1 MEPHLEDNRSY
12 KKNSKHLKTVDTIK
26 HTIVFLLMLFLFSML
41 FRYAIKSEASSFNI
55 EWLYLMWGFFFF
67 IAMAIALR
75 YLFETG
81 ISSGRLPRK
90 KSKWR
95 NVAEFITLFAL
106 VVAVYLILTA
116 KPRYLPRG
124 EAPLIRY
131 PKWIMGFGP
140 NQTIMVYYKPLP
152 LYMYVI
158 PLVIAAFI
166 VLTAVKRR
174 RKRIVIRGELHRF
187 NPQMT
192 FDTIEGTPEER
203 VIKMYKNVVAG
214 LILKGYPYQKS
225 WTHWEH
231 EEKLKNIFEDLD
243 DLHTLT
249 RIFEKAKYA
258 KKLSDEDIEVA
269 RKSYDNLMK
278 FLRQG

>member
-124 EAPLIRY
+124 EVPLIRY
-131 PKWIMGFGP
+131 GLWALDLIKLLWFITNLCLCTCMLFHSLS
-140 NQTIMVYYKPLP
+140 PL
-152 LYMYVI
+152 L
-158 PLVIAAFI
+158 LF
-166 VLTAVKRR
+166 
-174 RKRIVIRGELHRF
+174 
-187 NPQMT
+187 
-192 FDTIEGTPEER
+192 
-203 VIKMYKNVVAG
+203 
-214 LILKGYPYQKS
+214 
-225 WTHWEH
+225 
-231 EEKLKNIFEDLD
+231 
-243 DLHTLT
+243 
-249 RIFEKAKYA
+249 
-258 KKLSDEDIEVA
+258 
-269 RKSYDNLMK
+269 
-278 FLRQG
+278 

>member
-1 MEPHLEDNRSY
+1 
-12 KKNSKHLKTVDTIK
+12 
-26 HTIVFLLMLFLFSML
+26 
-41 FRYAIKSEASSFNI
+41 
-55 EWLYLMWGFFFF
+55 
-67 IAMAIALR
+67 MAIALR
-75 YLFETG
+75 FLFEIG
-81 ISSGRLPRK
+81 ISVERLPRK

-106 VVAVYLILTA
+106 VVAVYLLLTG

-131 PKWIMGFGP
+131 PKWIMSFGL
-140 NQTIMVYYKPLP
+140 NQTVMVYYKPLP

-158 PLVIAAFI
+158 PLVIAALI

-174 RKRIVIRGELHRF
+174 RKRIVIMGELHRF

-214 LILKGYPYQKS
+214 LILKGYPYQRS

-231 EEKLKNIFEDLD
+231 EEKLRDIFEDLE

-258 KKLSDEDIEVA
+258 KRLSSEDVDIA
-269 RKSYDNLMK
+269 KKSYDNLMK
-278 FLRQG
+278 FLR

>member
-1 MEPHLEDNRSY
+1 MRNTRFY
-12 KKNSKHLKTVDTIK
+12 RKNPKHPKTVDIVR
-26 HTIVFLLMLFLFSML
+26 HTLVFLLIILLFSL
-41 FRYAIKSEASSFNI
+41 LYRYTIRSEASSFNI
-55 EWLYLMWGFFFF
+55 EWIYLAWGFFFF
-67 IAMAIALR
+67 IAMSIALR
-75 YLFETG
+75 FLFETG
-81 ISSGRLPRK
+81 ISGERLPRK

-131 PKWIMGFGP
+131 PKWIMSFGL
-140 NQTIMVYYKPLP
+140 NQTVMVYYKPLP

-158 PLVIAAFI
+158 PLLIAALI

-174 RKRIVIRGELHRF
+174 RKHAVVMGELHRF

-203 VIKMYKNVVAG
+203 IIKMYKNVVAG
-214 LILKGYPYQKS
+214 LVLKGYPYQKS

-231 EEKLKNIFEDLD
+231 EEKLRNIFEDLE
-243 DLHTLT
+243 DLHALT

-258 KKLSDEDIEVA
+258 KKLSGEDIDIA
-269 RKSYDNLMK
+269 KKSYDNLMK
-278 FLRQG
+278 FLR

>member
-1 MEPHLEDNRSY
+1 
-12 KKNSKHLKTVDTIK
+12 
-26 HTIVFLLMLFLFSML
+26 
-41 FRYAIKSEASSFNI
+41 
-55 EWLYLMWGFFFF
+55 
-67 IAMAIALR
+67 
-75 YLFETG
+75 
-81 ISSGRLPRK
+81 
-90 KSKWR
+90 
-95 NVAEFITLFAL
+95 
-106 VVAVYLILTA
+106 
-116 KPRYLPRG
+116 
-124 EAPLIRY
+124 
-131 PKWIMGFGP
+131 
-140 NQTIMVYYKPLP
+140 
-152 LYMYVI
+152 MYVI

>member
-1 MEPHLEDNRSY
+1 MVPHLGDSRIY
-12 KKNSKHLKTVDTIK
+12 KKDSKPLKRVDTIK
-26 HTIVFLLMLFLFSML
+26 HAVVFLLMLFLFSML

-55 EWLYLMWGFFFF
+55 EWVYLAWGFFFF
-67 IAMAIALR
+67 ITMAIALR
-75 YLFETG
+75 FLFEIG
-81 ISSGRLPRK
+81 ISVERLPRK

-106 VVAVYLILTA
+106 VVAVYLLLTG

-131 PKWIMGFGP
+131 PKWIMSFGL
-140 NQTIMVYYKPLP
+140 NQTVMVYYKPLP

-158 PLVIAAFI
+158 PLVIAALI

-174 RKRIVIRGELHRF
+174 RKRIVIMGELHRF

-214 LILKGYPYQKS
+214 LILKGYPYQRS

-231 EEKLKNIFEDLD
+231 EEKLRDIFEDLE

-258 KKLSDEDIEVA
+258 KRLSSEDVDIA
-269 RKSYDNLMK
+269 KKSYDNLMK
-278 FLRQG
+278 FLR